1 MLEQRIIEI
10 INERIRPALQAHQ
23 GDIALVKVSSEG
35 IVTVRLTGACATCP
49 GAQQTLAGIV
59 ETELRQACPEI
70 TGVTAVYQ
78 ASNELLAQA
87 LRLLRKEKNVQ

>member
-1 MLEQRIIEI
+1 MYEQRIMEI

-23 GDIALVKVSSEG
+23 GDIELVEVSSEG

-49 GAQQTLAGIV
+49 GAQQTLSDIV
-59 ETELRQACPEI
+59 EAELRQACPEV

-78 ASNELLAQA
+78 ASEELIRQA
-87 LRLLRKEKNVQ
+87 LRLLRKDKPV

>member
-1 MLEQRIIEI
+1 MHEQRIIEI

-23 GDIALVKVSSEG
+23 GNIELVEVSSEG

-49 GAQQTLAGIV
+49 GAQQTLAGVV

-78 ASNELLAQA
+78 SSDELITQA
-87 LRLLRKEKNVQ
+87 LRLLRKDKNVQ